1 MRIAIV
7 KLSAIGDIVHA
18 LPAVAALRRALP
30 AAHITWVVEK
40 RAAAILKGSPAID
53 ELIELDT
60 RAWRKRLFSRAT
72 LAAVRERLAS
82 LRGDE
87 QIDVAIDFQGL
98 LKSGLV
104 VKATRARRRLGFETA
119 DLREPLSRLF
129 L

>member
-7 KLSAIGDIVHA
+7 KLSAIGDVVHA

-30 AAHITWVVEK
+30 AAHITWVAEK

-60 RAWRKRLFSRAT
+60 GVWRRRLLNRVT
-72 LAAVRERLAS
+72 LAEVRECLTS
-82 LRGDE
+82 LRGDVPV
-87 QIDVAIDFQGL
+87 DVAIDFQGL

-104 VKATRARRRLGFETA
+104 VKATRAR
-119 DLREPLSRLF
+119 
-129 L
+129 